1 MNIVR
6 NLLTPRWGLGL
17 PLASALALS
26 LSSSPAAAQPAAPA
40 QPATPAQPAAT
51 LPENDGEAVLRRL
64 NAVPGGLTSAD
75 VAKRAVA
82 SSPEL
87 TARRANADAAKA
99 KEDAATAGFWPK
111 LAGSARYTRMSKV
124 DPLAL
129 PGGIVPANE
138 ADRTPGVLAPG
149 TPLMVTPGFPF
160 PVFENNGAVTGTL
173 SIPVSDYLL
182 RLSRATGAAE
192 RTTRAAQ
199 KEAEAARRKVAADA
213 RIAYYDWIRAR
224 GQVMVVEDRLR
235 AVEEQSKDVKKM
247 FDAGFAS
254 KADVLRGESQRT
266 SLGLMVT
273 RGRNGAALAEEAL
286 RVAMHD
292 RGRGGYQVGENLLV
306 APAPVPGLNDAEALG
321 KEAREKRPELA
332 VLAETE
338 KALRDLEVLA
348 QIGRYPRLDLTGSVQ
363 YSNPNQRIFPPRQ
376 KWDMTWDASVVLS
389 WSPTD
394 IPAANAT
401 SREQAAR
408 ANELAA
414 RRDQLLDGIRLELQ
428 QASSAI
434 TEADAAIAS
443 TQQALGAA
451 EEGYRVRR
459 ELFRAGKATL
469 VEVIDAEA
477 ELTRSRLEVVN
488 ALVEAR
494 IARVRF
500 DHAVG
505 RDG

>member
-1 MNIVR
+1 MKIVR
-6 NLLTPRWGLGL
+6 VCPLGAGFTVAAVFAAVL
-17 PLASALALS
+17 APPLARPAPAWAQTEPAALA
-26 LSSSPAAAQPAAPA
+26 
-40 QPATPAQPAAT
+40 
-51 LPENDGEAVLRRL
+51 ENTGDAMLRRL
-64 NAVPGGLTSAD
+64 NAVPGGLTSAE
-75 VAKRAVA
+75 VAKRAVG
-82 SSPEL
+82 SSREL
-87 TARRANADAAKA
+87 VARRANANAAKA
-99 KEDAATAGFWPK
+99 KEDQATASFWPK
-111 LAGSARYTRMSKV
+111 LNASVRYTRMSPV
-124 DPLAL
+124 DPLFL
-129 PGGIVPANE
+129 PGGLLPENE
-138 ADRTPGVLAPG
+138 ADRAPGRLAPG
-149 TPLMVTPGFPF
+149 TALVVLPSFPF
-160 PVFENNGAVTGTL
+160 PVFENNGAATASL

-182 RLSRATGAAE
+182 RLSRAVGGAE
-192 RTTRAAQ
+192 RSTRAAQ
-199 KEAEAARRKVAADA
+199 KEEEAARRKVAADA

-235 AVEEQSKDVKKM
+235 AVDEQSKDVKKL

-254 KADVLRGESQRT
+254 KADVLRGDSQRT
-266 SLGLMVT
+266 SIGLMVT

-292 RGRGGYQVGENLLV
+292 EAASKSYEVGEDLLAPLPPV
-306 APAPVPGLNDAEALG
+306 AGVDNPEALRQ
-321 KEAREKRPELA
+321 EARDKRPELA

-338 KALRDLEVLA
+338 KALRDLEALA
-348 QIGRYPRLDLTGSVQ
+348 EIGRYPRLDLTGSVL
-363 YSNPNQRIFPPRQ
+363 YANPNQRIFPPRQ

-394 IPAANAT
+394 IPGANAT
-401 SREQAAR
+401 AREQTAR

-414 RRDQLLDGIRLELQ
+414 KRAQLLDGIRLELKQ
-428 QASSAI
+428 TSSAI
-434 TEADAAIAS
+434 GETDAAIAS
-443 TQQALGAA
+443 TKEALRAA

-477 ELTRSRLEVVN
+477 ELTRARLEVVN

-500 DHAVG
+500 EHAVG